1 MSSQLVRAVLQKE
14 WTVARHLLGTPF
26 PLEWR
31 DDGWQWLE
39 WQASRGE
46 SDERFIVWGTRL
58 AFPVTVD
65 VGADS
70 GPVVAEV
77 GFHGPPDSEGWV
89 EIGYRV
95 VAEYRRRGLAEE
107 ATAALLAWAVAHGVT
122 GVRASVSPD
131 NAASIGLPGWVPVDD
146 DVQRERFAAIVA
158 ADEWVLDTAYA
169 AWKDLV
175 LQRCQLVVG
184 LDYPRWLSLA
194 RLVRRTLIRL
204 VDRRPICNGNVESLR
219 GTLSRDSI
227 LVWHFRSF
235 SRKRARM
242 RAWAAS
248 EDVPIL
254 LFRRPAELERWLAS
268 LERDV
273 DRSSPS
279 TPTPTPGPVR

>member
-1 MSSQLVRAVLQKE
+1 MGGRLLAALVD
-14 WTVARHLLGTPF
+14 VARNQQVEGARDL
-26 PLEWR
+26 PLT
-31 DDGWQWLE
+31 
-39 WQASRGE
+39 
-46 SDERFIVWGTRL
+46 ERRILV
-58 AFPVTVD
+58 
-65 VGADS
+65 
-70 GPVVAEV
+70 
-77 GFHGPPDSEGWV
+77 
-89 EIGYRV
+89 Y
-95 VAEYRRRGLAEE
+95 
-107 ATAALLAWAVAHGVT
+107 GVT
-122 GVRASVSPD
+122 GSGKST
-131 NAASIGLPGWVPVDD
+131 AATRIAAATALPLHLADELTWLPGWVPVDD
-146 DVQRERFAAIVA
+146 DVQRERFAEIVA

-219 GTLSRDSI
+219 GTLSQDSI

>member
-1 MSSQLVRAVLQKE
+1 MGVVKESRGRGVGGRLLAALVD
-14 WTVARHLLGTPF
+14 VARNQQVEGARDL
-26 PLEWR
+26 PLT
-31 DDGWQWLE
+31 
-39 WQASRGE
+39 
-46 SDERFIVWGTRL
+46 ERRILV
-58 AFPVTVD
+58 
-65 VGADS
+65 
-70 GPVVAEV
+70 
-77 GFHGPPDSEGWV
+77 
-89 EIGYRV
+89 Y
-95 VAEYRRRGLAEE
+95 
-107 ATAALLAWAVAHGVT
+107 GVT
-122 GVRASVSPD
+122 GSGKST
-131 NAASIGLPGWVPVDD
+131 AATRIAAATALPLHLVDELTWLPGWVPVDD
-146 DVQRERFAAIVA
+146 DVQRERFAEIVA

-279 TPTPTPGPVR
+279 TPTPGPVR

>member
-1 MSSQLVRAVLQKE
+1 MPVVTVRDSAWVGVDVCADGGGCSAAIRTVRLALVPMSSQVVRAVLQKE

-39 WQASRGE
+39 WQATRGE

-131 NAASIGLPGWVPVDD
+131 NAASIGLLGKLG
-146 DVQRERFAAIVA
+146 FTAAGSH
-158 ADEWVLDTAYA
+158 
-169 AWKDLV
+169 
-175 LQRCQLVVG
+175 R
-184 LDYPRWLSLA
+184 
-194 RLVRRTLIRL
+194 
-204 VDRRPICNGNVESLR
+204 
-219 GTLSRDSI
+219 
-227 LVWHFRSF
+227 H
-235 SRKRARM
+235 
-242 RAWAAS
+242 
-248 EDVPIL
+248 PIL
-254 LFRRPAELERWLAS
+254 GEQLGFRRITGA
-268 LERDV
+268 
-273 DRSSPS
+273 PS
-279 TPTPTPGPVR
+279 